1 MANFSAIRGC
11 SPRVTY
17 PELAPE
23 AIAAMFRAARPPF
36 IERIADDAFLLDVRA
51 VDDASAFAVSFLGTR
66 S

>member
-1 MANFSAIRGC
+1 
-11 SPRVTY
+11 VTH

-23 AIAAMFRAARPPF
+23 AIG
-36 IERIADDAFLLDVRA
+36 RIADDAFLLDVRA